1 MTWHYHY
8 SYNTFYHALS
18 LTWKCQFIHQSSAQ
32 RITVSEVLANTV
44 VEFHHLMDSQAAAF
58 IAYGTYVY
66 QYK

>member
-8 SYNTFYHALS
+8 GFDILYCALS

-32 RITVSEVLANTV
+32 RITVTEVLANPV
-44 VEFHHLMDSQAAAF
+44 VEFPHLMGLQAAAF

-66 QYK
+66 QHK